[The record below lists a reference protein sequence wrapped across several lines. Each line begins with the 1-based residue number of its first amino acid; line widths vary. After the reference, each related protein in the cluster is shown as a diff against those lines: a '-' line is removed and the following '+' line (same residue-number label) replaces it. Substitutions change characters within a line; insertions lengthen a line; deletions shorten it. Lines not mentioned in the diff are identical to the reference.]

1 MKTEKFHEG
10 IRLFN
15 EGKFF
20 ECHDLFEE
28 IWMSEEG
35 SDAEFFR
42 ALIHL
47 AVGCYHMKNGN
58 YRGAKSQLIKGT
70 QKLKPYEPEH
80 REILISPLVAS
91 FRDIILDVER
101 VLQGHIKA
109 DEIRDVP
116 MMDRST
122 KTRFQ

>member
-1 MKTEKFHEG
+1 MTE
-10 IRLFN
+10 
-15 EGKFF
+15 
-20 ECHDLFEE
+20 D
-28 IWMSEEG
+28 G

-70 QKLKPYEPEH
+70 RKLKPYEPEH
-80 REILISPLVAS
+80 QEILISPLIET
-91 FRDIILDVER
+91 FRNIILDVER
-101 VLQGHIKA
+101 VLQGQIKA

-116 MMDRST
+116 MMDRGA

>member
-1 MKTEKFHEG
+1 MNTEKFLEG

-42 ALIHL
+42 ALIHC
-47 AVGCYHMKNGN
+47 AVGCYHLRNGN
-58 YRGAKSQLIKGT
+58 YRGAKSQLIKGIR
-70 QKLKPYEPEH
+70 KLQPYEPEH
-80 REILISPLVAS
+80 HGLRISRFLHFFHDVVLDIERAEQGQIKPEDIREVPLMETNNT
-91 FRDIILDVER
+91 I
-101 VLQGHIKA
+101 
-109 DEIRDVP
+109 
-116 MMDRST
+116 
-122 KTRFQ
+122 

>member
-1 MKTEKFHEG
+1 MKKEAFEEG
-10 IRLFN
+10 VRLFN
-15 EGKFF
+15 EGKYF

-28 IWMSEEG
+28 IWMIEDGPDS
-35 SDAEFFR
+35 EFFR

-70 QKLKPYEPEH
+70 RKLKPYEPGH
-80 REILISPLVAS
+80 LEILISPLVTS
-91 FRDIILDVER
+91 FHDIILDVER
-101 VLQGHIKA
+101 VLQGNIKA
-109 DEIRDVP
+109 DEIRDLP
-116 MMDRST
+116 MMDRDT

>member
-1 MKTEKFHEG
+1 MNKQKFLEG

-15 EGKFF
+15 EHKFF

-47 AVGCYHMKNGN
+47 AVGCYHMNNGN

-70 QKLKPYEPEH
+70 QKLEPYKPEH
-80 REILISPLVAS
+80 LGIRVAPLVES
-91 FRDIILDVER
+91 FRDVILDVER
-101 VLQGHIKA
+101 VVQGQLPP
-109 DEIRDVP
+109 DDIRGKP
-116 MMDRST
+116 IIEY
-122 KTRFQ
+122 Q

>member
-1 MKTEKFHEG
+1 
-10 IRLFN
+10 
-15 EGKFF
+15 
-20 ECHDLFEE
+20 
-28 IWMSEEG
+28 MSEEG

-80 REILISPLVAS
+80 LEILISPLVAS
-91 FRDIILDVER
+91 FHDIILDVER

-116 MMDRST
+116 MMDRSA